1 MKNLPRRN
9 FLKLSSFGTLL
20 PAFYTSE
27 ASAKNQLVED
37 KAMNLTVDF
46 TSDGLNLSPKE
57 YAQLLSEVVEKNNLE
72 VDYYSQNGCIEKLE
86 TKFAQILGKEAAI
99 FMPTGTLANHLAIRT
114 LAGKNNRVIVQNE
127 SHVYND
133 TGDCVQT
140 LSNLNLIPLG
150 NDKAT
155 FSVDEVNEII
165 KRTAGGRVASKI
177 GLISIESPVRR
188 KTGEMFDYQQMKL
201 IADLAKKN
209 DIKMH
214 LDGARLFLASAYTDV
229 APAEYAALFDT
240 VYISLYKY
248 FNAASGA
255 ILAGTKEVIAPMYHA
270 RRMFGSGL
278 HQAWPFAA
286 IALHYFD
293 GFLERYTKAVKISEE
308 LIGKLK
314 THPRFEIERITN
326 GTNISKLTVKGIS
339 AITFA
344 ENLKKN
350 GVIARP
356 NGTNTLNLLVN
367 ETLNR
372 SNAAKLEAIF
382 INSLN

>member
-9 FLKLSSFGTLL
+9 FLKLSSFGALIPT
-20 PAFYTSE
+20 FYTSE
-27 ASAKNQLVED
+27 GAAQNQLIDE
-37 KAMNLTVDF
+37 KNLSSAVDF
-46 TSDGLNLSPKE
+46 TSDGMNLSPAE
-57 YAQLLSEVVEKNNLE
+57 YAQLLAEVVEKNNIQA
-72 VDYYSQNGCIEKLE
+72 DYYSQNGCIEKLE
-86 TKFAQILGKEAAI
+86 AKFAQILGKESAI

-114 LAGKNNRVIVQNE
+114 LAGKNNRAIVQNE

-150 NDKAT
+150 TDKAT
-155 FSVDEVNEII
+155 FSVDDVNELL

-177 GLISIESPVRR
+177 GVISIESPVRR

-214 LDGARLFLASAYTDV
+214 LDGARIFLASAYTGIT
-229 APAEYAALFDT
+229 PAEYSSLFDT
-240 VYISLYKY
+240 IYVSLYKY

-255 ILAGTKEVIAPMYHA
+255 ILAGSKEVIAPLFHA

-286 IALHYFD
+286 VALHYFD
-293 GFLERYTKAVKISEE
+293 GFLERYAKAVKISEE
-308 LIGKLK
+308 LIAKLK
-314 THPRFEIERITN
+314 AHPRFEIERIAN

-339 AITFA
+339 AAIFA
-344 ENLKKN
+344 ENLKRN
-350 GVIARP
+350 GIIVRP
-356 NGTNTLNLLVN
+356 NGTNTVNLLVN

-372 SNAAKLEAIF
+372 SNAAKLESIF